1 MFKDFFKL
9 AWENL
14 THRQVRS
21 WLTVIGIVIGIAAVV
36 ALVSLGRG
44 LQYTIDEQFSK
55 IGADKI
61 TVAAKSASQGGPGVQ
76 DTGIMLTNDDL
87 DVVKKSQGV
96 EEALAALQ
104 KVAKVEF
111 NKKTKYQFIRGLPV
125 DESRVVWDSAGIY
138 DVGVGRTLKDGD
150 KNKIIIGPE
159 LAKESVFGREIK
171 VNDKLSINDAD
182 FTVIGIIE
190 GGNNPGVSSI
200 IVMTLDDAR
209 ELFDE
214 PDEATMIMVKIYNAE
229 ELDQTVENIKK
240 DLRRYRDVEEGRE
253 DFTVESTKKY
263 VESFLTIFNVVST
276 LLIGLASISLLV
288 GAIGIA
294 NTMYTAVLERN
305 REIGIMKSIGAKN
318 SDITQI
324 FLIESALIGFV
335 GGTIGTLMGAGMAL
349 LAESL
354 IGTFLGEGF
363 FQVFLPWWLLLGAIA
378 FAMVVGVISG
388 IFPARQAA
396 SLNPVDALRK

>member
-14 THRQVRS
+14 THRQLRS

-61 TVAAKSASQGGPGVQ
+61 TVAAKSASQGGPGMT
-76 DTGIMLTNDDL
+76 DMGIMLTNDDL
-87 DVVKKSQGV
+87 NVIEKSQGV
-96 EEALAALQ
+96 EEAVAALQ
-104 KVAKVEF
+104 KVVRVEF
-111 NKKTKYQFIRGLPV
+111 NNKAKYQFVRGLPV
-125 DESRVVWDSAGIY
+125 DESRIVWESAGIY
-138 DVGVGRTLKDGD
+138 DVEVGRTLKDGD

-171 VNDKLSINDAD
+171 VNDKIAINDID
-182 FTVIGIIE
+182 FTVVGIIE

-209 ELFDE
+209 ELFDA

-240 DLRRYRDVEEGRE
+240 DLRRHRDVEEGKE

-318 SDITQI
+318 SDIVQI
-324 FLIESALIGFV
+324 FLIESSLIGFV
-335 GGTIGTLMGAGMAL
+335 GGTIGVIIGAGLSL
-349 LAESL
+349 LAEKL

-363 FQVFLPWWLLLGAIA
+363 FQVFLPWWLLIGAII
-378 FAMVVGVISG
+378 FAMVVGIISG

-396 SLNPVDALRK
+396 QLNPVDALRR

>member
-61 TVAAKSASQGGPGVQ
+61 TVAAKSASQGGPGMT
-76 DTGIMLTNDDL
+76 DTGIILTNDDL
-87 DVVKKSQGV
+87 DVVRKSQGV
-96 EEALAALQ
+96 EESVAALQ
-104 KVAKVEF
+104 KIARVEF
-111 NKKTKYQFIRGLPV
+111 NNKAKYQFIRGLPV
-125 DESRVVWDSAGIY
+125 DDSRLVWESAGIY
-138 DVGVGRTLKDGD
+138 NIEIGRTLKDGD

-171 VNDKLSINDAD
+171 VNDKIAINEVD
-182 FTVIGIIE
+182 FTVVGIIE

-240 DLRRYRDVEEGRE
+240 DLRRHRDVEEGKE

-324 FLIESALIGFV
+324 FLIESAMIGFV
-335 GGTIGTLMGAGMAL
+335 GGTIGTLMGAGLAL
-349 LAESL
+349 LAEKL

-378 FAMVVGVISG
+378 FAVIIGTISG

-396 SLNPVDALRK
+396 NLNPVDALRK